1 MQRMKRRHER
11 VRVNYEVA
19 VYWEDA
25 AGQVHSARPRVRDA
39 SDFGLCLES
48 CVAIEEGAEI
58 CVDAASAGGAV
69 AAVVRYCLAA
79 AAVYRIG
86 IEFAGGAP
94 RPGAA
99 IRSDID
105 YYEVLQLS
113 PKADLET
120 IHRVYRIMA
129 ARFHPDNP
137 VSGDPERFLLLSEAY
152 RVLADAERRA
162 QYDLLRSSRP
172 AAAVPLF
179 QARAFVDQKEG
190 EMNRRLG
197 LLCLLY
203 AQRRRFPDHPSIAL
217 MDLEALMS
225 IPREYL
231 EFALWYLKQK
241 KMIEM
246 DQCAD
251 FSLTAAG
258 VDFVEEHTLAR
269 EILLRL
275 LTGGEPEAPADQAE
289 RSAAGAQ

>member
-1 MQRMKRRHER
+1 MQRVKRRHER
-11 VRVNYEVA
+11 VPVNYEV
-19 VYWEDA
+19 VIYWEDG

-39 SDFGLCLES
+39 SDSGLCLEGG
-48 CVAIEEGAEI
+48 VAIEEGTEI
-58 CVDAASAGGAV
+58 CVDAASSVGAA
-69 AAVVRYCLAA
+69 AAVVRYCIAA
-79 AAVYRIG
+79 GAVYRIG
-86 IEFAGGAP
+86 IQFAAGAQ
-94 RPGAA
+94 RPGQA
-99 IRSDID
+99 IRAEID
-105 YYEVLQLS
+105 YYEILQLS

-152 RVLADAERRA
+152 RVLSDAERRS

-172 AAAVPLF
+172 AAPLPLF

-190 EMNRRLG
+190 ETNRRLG
-197 LLCLLY
+197 VLCLLY

-217 MDLEALMS
+217 TDLEALMS

-246 DQCAD
+246 DQGAD

-275 LTGGEPEAPADQAE
+275 LTGGAAQETAAEAH
-289 RSAAGAQ
+289 GANS

>member
-11 VRVNYEVA
+11 IPVDYEV
-19 VYWEDA
+19 VIYWEDA

-39 SDFGLCLES
+39 SDFGLRLES
-48 CVAIEEGAEI
+48 GVAIEEGAEI
-58 CVDAASAGGAV
+58 CVDAASSGGAV
-69 AAVVRYCLAA
+69 AAVVRYCIAA
-79 AAVYRIG
+79 DAGYRIG
-86 IEFAGGAP
+86 IQFAGGAQP
-94 RPGAA
+94 HGAA
-99 IRSDID
+99 IRAEID
-105 YYEVLQLS
+105 YYEILQLS
-113 PKADLET
+113 SKADVET

-137 VSGDPERFLLLSEAY
+137 ESGDPERFLLLSEAY
-152 RVLADAERRA
+152 RVLGDAARRA

-197 LLCLLY
+197 ILCLLY

-217 MDLEALMS
+217 MELEALMS

-246 DQCAD
+246 DQTAD

-258 VDFVEEHTLAR
+258 VDFVEEHTMAR

-275 LTGGEPEAPADQAE
+275 LTGGESQTPVE
-289 RSAAGAQ
+289 SGAR